1 MSGLRHLGCS
11 RYERRRHTHWRSQSW
26 RWHRLQT
33 NRARR
38 IQASKNSIRVNLSN
52 PPGCGGPCFAPSIS
66 GNQRCTRNCI
76 AKATLVNPVSS
87 LARAAPDP
95 ERAPQA
101 RCEQS
106 ARVGSVGC
114 LVQAI
119 PATTSRSVQPAKSA
133 FWTALNYTARSAG
146 ATRGMC
152 PRFGKFLH
160 KRRQD
165 LTFPTSKRFA

>member
-1 MSGLRHLGCS
+1 MSADDIRTGARNLGGGIGCRRIGHAES
-11 RYERRRHTHWRSQSW
+11 RRARTPSESISVIHPAAEAAVSRRRFLET
-26 RWHRLQT
+26 
-33 NRARR
+33 
-38 IQASKNSIRVNLSN
+38 
-52 PPGCGGPCFAPSIS
+52 S
-66 GNQRCTRNCI
+66 GALAIGI

-165 LTFPTSKRFA
+165 LTFPTSKRSA